1 MATQSTA
8 FGVNIEYERIE
19 DCDKELKQ
27 IISQIQ
33 HYLYNFGQ
41 SWIFLALGKTYFQK
55 CCRSWVRVST
65 HLEKFLNDPRTNYS
79 LLMVVLE
86 HEIEKFPKGSFYA
99 QKLHSLQRLVS
110 MGPRFSFDTIMH

>member
-1 MATQSTA
+1 MAILSTA
-8 FGVNIEYERIE
+8 YGVNIDYQSVE
-19 DCDKELKQ
+19 DCDKELNQ
-27 IISQIQ
+27 IITQVQ

-41 SWIFLALGKTYFQK
+41 SWFFLALGKSYFKK

-86 HEIEKFPKGSFYA
+86 HEIDKFPKGSFYA
-99 QKLHSLQRLVS
+99 QKLLSLQRLVS
-110 MGPRFSFDTIMH
+110 LGPHFSFNTIMH